1 MKVRY
6 GRTFNL
12 GNYETHHIE
21 LELGNV
27 NKDKYALVFKWLVA
41 KVEELHKSTKA
52 VKQTEKELVEN
63 IVNPDWLN
71 PDKKS

>member
-27 NKDKYALVFKWLVA
+27 DKSKYALVFKWLVTA
-41 KVEELHKSTKA
+41 VEQLHKSTKT
-52 VKQTEKELVEN
+52 VKQTEQELAGD
-63 IVNPDWLN
+63 VNPDWLN
-71 PDKKS
+71 PDNKS